1 MSMRPRFELVSGTS
15 TAAER
20 RLVSAE
26 TVRLLTGIP
35 ETGEGA
41 VSDAVLN
48 LHIDGVMAQIARSC
62 RLAAARAAPLTL
74 AQESVRATWTLP
86 LWSSTYHRHWHYW
99 FSDEARTKLI
109 LPWRA
114 PITAIDVSV
123 DDASLEENV
132 DYELLGSGV
141 VRWMSTGSCWPLAN
155 VVVDYTAGF
164 VPLAADPA
172 YQEDG
177 ETLPADIVTMIAEQA
192 RYYSSR
198 PDMSLRS
205 EDIPGVWSGSYNVPG
220 GDAMDTSGLSLPL
233 YDALAQFRGPPVFA

>member
-1 MSMRPRFELVSGTS
+1 MRPRFELVVG
-15 TAAER
+15 AVAEGR
-20 RLVSAE
+20 RLISAE

-35 ETGEGA
+35 ATGEGA
-41 VSDAVLN
+41 VTDEVLN
-48 LHIDGVMAQIARSC
+48 FRIDGVMSKIARSC

-74 AQESVRATWTLP
+74 AQESVRATWTPPALERR
-86 LWSSTYHRHWHYW
+86 WIYW
-99 FSDEARTKLI
+99 FADEARTKLI

-114 PITAIDVSV
+114 PITEIDITV
-123 DDASLEENV
+123 DDEELEENV

-141 VRWMSTGSCWPLAN
+141 VQWLSPGTSWPWAN
-155 VVVDYTAGF
+155 IVADYTAGF

-177 ETLPADIVTMIAEQA
+177 ETLPADIVEMIAEQV
-192 RYYSSR
+192 RYSASM

-220 GDAMDTSGLSLPL
+220 GDAIDTSGLSMPL
-233 YDALAQFRGPPVFA
+233 YDALSPFRGPPVFA

>member
-1 MSMRPRFELVSGTS
+1 MRPRFELVSGTS

-20 RLVSAE
+20 RLVSAD
-26 TVRLLTGIP
+26 TVRLLTDIP
-35 ETGEGA
+35 ETVTDE
-41 VSDAVLN
+41 VLN

-62 RLAAARAAPLTL
+62 RLAAARSAPLTL
-74 AQESVRATWTLP
+74 AQESVRATYTP
-86 LWSSTYHRHWHYW
+86 PVPSYYHRWGYW
-99 FSDEARTKLI
+99 FADSAKTKLV

-114 PITAIDVSV
+114 PITSIDITV

-132 DYELLGSGV
+132 DYELLGSGLV
-141 VRWMSTGSCWPLAN
+141 QWLAAGTCWPWAN

-177 ETLPADIVTMIAEQA
+177 DTLPADIVALIAEQV
-192 RYYSSR
+192 RYGSSR

-220 GDAMDTSGLSLPL
+220 GDAIDTSGLAMPL
-233 YDALAQFRGPPVFA
+233 YDALAPFRAPPVFA